1 MKKIALKLLLLS
13 NIAFANPLISNFD
26 ASNIGTTKDVKELE
40 RLAQSNPYLSDINYM
55 LGIYYMA
62 GDLEKKL
69 PPDFKKA
76 MDYLQ
81 KDKEN
86 IAIANYKIAELYY
99 YGYGVEKDYQK
110 AIEYFKRASDKKFKD
125 HKSVAPIALLAL
137 SQVYIEK
144 LYEYDNAVPYLMQ
157 AAQDFDKVEAQM
169 ILAFLYYEGKG
180 IEQNEDD
187 ANFWIN
193 KAYFNKAATGDH
205 KAYISNFIEPS
216 TDFNI
221 QQDVKNYCGVLK

>member
-1 MKKIALKLLLLS
+1 M
-13 NIAFANPLISNFD
+13 ANLTLANTLVNNFD
-26 ASNIGTTKDVKELE
+26 VANITSNKDVKELE
-40 RLAQSNPYLSDINYM
+40 RLAKSNPYLVDINYM

-99 YGYGVEKDYQK
+99 YGYGVDRDYQK

-125 HKSVAPIALLAL
+125 HKSVAPIALVAI
-137 SQVYIEK
+137 SQIYIEK
-144 LYEYDNAVPYLMQ
+144 LFEHENAIPFLMQ

-169 ILAFLYYEGKG
+169 TLAFLYYEGKG
-180 IEQNEDD
+180 IEKNEDE

-193 KAYFNKAATGDH
+193 KAYFNKSVTGDQ
-205 KAYISNFIEPS
+205 KAYMSTFIEPTS
-216 TDFNI
+216 SFDI